1 MTDATRSTAHD
12 TNLAF
17 ACGGGET
24 GAVLRSLDFGGTALG
39 PLASWPQPLRT
50 AVNIM
55 LGASQP
61 MYVAW
66 GPQLCLL
73 YNDAYRQILGARADH
88 PERIL
93 GQPFRQV
100 WADVWETVEP
110 MLAAALR
117 GEPFQAEDHPF
128 ILYRNGYPEQMYA
141 SLSLSAIRDEQGV
154 VAGVFC
160 ACTETTAKVASRAE
174 RDAALA
180 ELAASKEK
188 LEIAADAAQLGMF
201 EFGMRTGEVDWSA
214 RTREHYGL
222 PPGAVLT
229 VYTLDRAIHP
239 KDRERV
245 GARFRAL
252 LAPGGEGLY
261 ADEFRTVGLID
272 GRERWISVR
281 GRMLRDAEGRALRLI
296 GTTLDITERR
306 RAEERLR
313 LLDEIGEA
321 TRVAVEPEAI
331 MEGATRLLGEHLGVT
346 RVAYADLEPDNDRFT
361 IRHDWCEAGAASSV
375 GVYSLDLFGS
385 RATSSLRVGR
395 TLLIDNVDTELA
407 AGDGF
412 EMFNQIGI
420 KAIICCPLVKQGRL
434 VAMMAVHQRHPRAW
448 TEGEVAL
455 VEAVV
460 ERCWAHIE
468 RVRSTEALREADRR
482 KSEFLATLAHELRNP
497 LAPIRNGLE
506 LLRLGAAKPDM
517 QATVRA
523 MMERQ
528 VGHMVH
534 LINDLLDIARVSSGK
549 VVLKIEPVTL
559 EAVVAGAVETIL
571 PLAEAAGH
579 ALSVR
584 LPDEPVPLE
593 VDQVRISQVLSNLLS
608 NAVKYTPRGGRIE
621 VAAQVEGGEVV
632 LVVSDNGI
640 GIAAESLPSVFDM
653 FTQVARSI
661 DRSKGGLG
669 IGLALVRHLVQL
681 HGGSVTAA
689 SPGPG
694 LGSRFTVR
702 LPLGRA
708 QPGAEEDGAAVART
722 LAAPARSLRV
732 LVADDNID
740 AAQTLSVLLE
750 LGGHEVC
757 VAHDGQE
764 AVELAGRFQ
773 PELVFLDIGMPRMDG
788 YQAARAI
795 RARPDLARVPLVAV
809 TGWGADDD
817 RRRSREAGFD
827 EHLLKPAMPEQVGAI
842 LARVAAQA

>member
-1 MTDATRSTAHD
+1 
-12 TNLAF
+12 
-17 ACGGGET
+17 
-24 GAVLRSLDFGGTALG
+24 
-39 PLASWPQPLRT
+39 
-50 AVNIM
+50 
-55 LGASQP
+55 
-61 MYVAW
+61 
-66 GPQLCLL
+66 
-73 YNDAYRQILGARADH
+73 
-88 PERIL
+88 
-93 GQPFRQV
+93 
-100 WADVWETVEP
+100 
-110 MLAAALR
+110 
-117 GEPFQAEDHPF
+117 
-128 ILYRNGYPEQMYA
+128 
-141 SLSLSAIRDEQGV
+141 
-154 VAGVFC
+154 
-160 ACTETTAKVASRAE
+160 
-174 RDAALA
+174 
-180 ELAASKEK
+180 
-188 LEIAADAAQLGMF
+188 
-201 EFGMRTGEVDWSA
+201 
-214 RTREHYGL
+214 
-222 PPGAVLT
+222 
-229 VYTLDRAIHP
+229 
-239 KDRERV
+239 
-245 GARFRAL
+245 
-252 LAPGGEGLY
+252 
-261 ADEFRTVGLID
+261 
-272 GRERWISVR
+272 
-281 GRMLRDAEGRALRLI
+281 
-296 GTTLDITERR
+296 
-306 RAEERLR
+306 
-313 LLDEIGEA
+313 
-321 TRVAVEPEAI
+321 
-331 MEGATRLLGEHLGVT
+331 
-346 RVAYADLEPDNDRFT
+346 
-361 IRHDWCEAGAASSV
+361 
-375 GVYSLDLFGS
+375 
-385 RATSSLRVGR
+385 
-395 TLLIDNVDTELA
+395 
-407 AGDGF
+407 
-412 EMFNQIGI
+412 
-420 KAIICCPLVKQGRL
+420 
-434 VAMMAVHQRHPRAW
+434 
-448 TEGEVAL
+448 
-455 VEAVV
+455 
-460 ERCWAHIE
+460 
-468 RVRSTEALREADRR
+468 
-482 KSEFLATLAHELRNP
+482 
-497 LAPIRNGLE
+497 
-506 LLRLGAAKPDM
+506 
-517 QATVRA
+517 
-523 MMERQ
+523 MERQ

-559 EAVVAGAVETIL
+559 EAVVAGVVETIL

-708 QPGAEEDGAAVART
+708 QPAAEEDGAAVART

-740 AAQTLSVLLE
+740 AAQTLSVLIE

-764 AVELAGRFQ
+764 AVELADRFQ